1 MRRTYLGCTRR
12 PAAERSE
19 GALPVYYKYTQRG
32 ETMEKIILASKSP
45 RRQEILSLGGY
56 EYEVCVSSAEEQ
68 IPPEELENLT
78 PQELVERLARVKAED
93 VYRRNCNKNT
103 EESTT
108 NDQAADS
115 VKLPGE
121 NTGQVSG
128 DMEEEIT
135 VIGAD
140 TVVAV
145 DGRVLGKPR
154 TEEEAYVMLSMLEG
168 RTHDVFTGVCIL
180 WASPDTPA
188 EIQGNIF
195 HCHTKVTFYPM
206 TEEEIANYVATGDCM
221 DKAGAYGIQSGAAK
235 YIQGI
240 EGDYLNVV
248 GLPLSKIYHVLSEKI
263 TNLTIKR

>member
-1 MRRTYLGCTRR
+1 
-12 PAAERSE
+12 
-19 GALPVYYKYTQRG
+19 
-32 ETMEKIILASKSP
+32 MENIILASQSP

-56 EYEVCVSSAEEQ
+56 EYKVCISSAEEQ

-78 PQELVERLARVKAED
+78 PQELVEKLARVKAED
-93 VYRRNCNKNT
+93 VYRGNCSKNM
-103 EESTT
+103 EKSTT
-108 NDQAADS
+108 DNQAADS
-115 VKLPGE
+115 V
-121 NTGQVSG
+121 
-128 DMEEEIT
+128 EEIT

-145 DGRVLGKPR
+145 DGCVLGKPK
-154 TEEEAYVMLSMLEG
+154 TEDEAKQMLARLSG

-180 WASPDTPA
+180 WTDSDTQE
-188 EIQGNIF
+188 EIHGNTF

-206 TEEEIANYVATGDCM
+206 TEEEIDNYVATGDCM

-248 GLPLSKIYHVLSEKI
+248 GLPLSKIYHVLREKLI
-263 TNLTIKR
+263 NLTIKM

>member
-1 MRRTYLGCTRR
+1 
-12 PAAERSE
+12 
-19 GALPVYYKYTQRG
+19 
-32 ETMEKIILASKSP
+32 MEKIILASQSP

-78 PQELVERLARVKAED
+78 PQELVEKLARVKAED
-93 VYRRNCNKNT
+93 VYRRNCSKNM
-103 EESTT
+103 EKATT
-108 NDQAADS
+108 DNQAADS
-115 VKLPGE
+115 V
-121 NTGQVSG
+121 
-128 DMEEEIT
+128 EEIT

-145 DGRVLGKPR
+145 DGCVLGKPK
-154 TEEEAYVMLSMLEG
+154 TEDEAKQMLARLSG

-180 WASPDTPA
+180 WTDSDTQE
-188 EIQGNIF
+188 EIHGNTF

-206 TEEEIANYVATGDCM
+206 TEEEIDNYVATGDCM

-248 GLPLSKIYHVLSEKI
+248 GLPLSKIYHVLREKLI
-263 TNLTIKR
+263 NLTIKM

>member
-1 MRRTYLGCTRR
+1 
-12 PAAERSE
+12 
-19 GALPVYYKYTQRG
+19 
-32 ETMEKIILASKSP
+32 MEKIILASQSP

-78 PQELVERLARVKAED
+78 PQELVEKLARVKAED
-93 VYRRNCNKNT
+93 VYRRHCSKNM
-103 EESTT
+103 EKSTT
-108 NDQAADS
+108 DNQAADS
-115 VKLPGE
+115 V
-121 NTGQVSG
+121 
-128 DMEEEIT
+128 EEIT

-145 DGRVLGKPR
+145 DGCVLGKPK
-154 TEEEAYVMLSMLEG
+154 TEDEAKQMLARLSG

-180 WASPDTPA
+180 WTDSDTQE
-188 EIQGNIF
+188 EIHGNTF

-206 TEEEIANYVATGDCM
+206 TEEEIDNYVATGDCM

-248 GLPLSKIYHVLSEKI
+248 GLPLSKIYHVLREKLI
-263 TNLTIKR
+263 NLTIKM